1 MDKQEDVADMLA
13 ETFDMPKAAFAPE
26 NVEVAIKHMF
36 NASARSVLRVK
47 HIVDIAQ
54 KDGVDA
60 ALKYM
65 QTVPANETVTEDGT
79 KIINSFQEL
88 SDSELA
94 EIKKILKNVEKSP
107 KM

>member
-1 MDKQEDVADMLA
+1 MDKQEDVAGMLA

-36 NASARSVLRVK
+36 NASARSVLRIK

-60 ALKYM
+60 ALNYM

-79 KIINSFQEL
+79 KLISSFKEL

-94 EIKKILKNVEKSP
+94 EIKKILKDCKESP